1 MQWKKSNNNLA
12 LSIRQHK
19 KPDPRVLIVCQL
31 CIFLWAFTWVI
42 GLLSWKQILSGGE
55 LLTKSE
61 QMSWMQKLSGG
72 ELLTESEQMS
82 WKQKLSGGELLT
94 ESEQELKVENI
105 RGRVADRKWTGELK
119 AKYIFFYFWQECQLG
134 CKQKNIHWVDDRNGH
149 EWALN
154 FRWVDKI
161 SVIESNQ
168 IKYTELV
175 EEIVWWV
182 DTINEW
188 MNWKQKWSKELKTEV
203 TEGAKWVE
211 LII

>member
-119 AKYIFFYFWQECQLG
+119 AKYIFF
-134 CKQKNIHWVDDRNGH
+134 ISDRNVS
-149 EWALN
+149 
-154 FRWVDKI
+154 WVVSKKTFIELMTEMDMSELWI
-161 SVIESNQ
+161 S
-168 IKYTELV
+168 
-175 EEIVWWV
+175 
-182 DTINEW
+182 D
-188 MNWKQKWSKELKTEV
+188 
-203 TEGAKWVE
+203 E
-211 LII
+211 LIK

>member
-72 ELLTESEQMS
+72 KLLTKSEQMSWMQKLSGGELLTESEQMS

-119 AKYIFFYFWQECQLG
+119 AKYIFF
-134 CKQKNIHWVDDRNGH
+134 ISDRNVS
-149 EWALN
+149 
-154 FRWVDKI
+154 WVVSKKTFIELMTEMDMSELWI
-161 SVIESNQ
+161 S
-168 IKYTELV
+168 
-175 EEIVWWV
+175 
-182 DTINEW
+182 D
-188 MNWKQKWSKELKTEV
+188 
-203 TEGAKWVE
+203 E
-211 LII
+211 LIK

>member
-42 GLLSWKQILSGGE
+42 GLVSWKQILSGGE

-119 AKYIFFYFWQECQLG
+119 AKYIFF
-134 CKQKNIHWVDDRNGH
+134 ISDRNVS
-149 EWALN
+149 
-154 FRWVDKI
+154 WVVSKKTFIELMTEMDMSELWI
-161 SVIESNQ
+161 S
-168 IKYTELV
+168 
-175 EEIVWWV
+175 
-182 DTINEW
+182 D
-188 MNWKQKWSKELKTEV
+188 
-203 TEGAKWVE
+203 E
-211 LII
+211 LIK

>member
-42 GLLSWKQILSGGE
+42 GLVSWKQILSGGE

-94 ESEQELKVENI
+94 ESERELKVENI

-119 AKYIFFYFWQECQLG
+119 AKYIFF
-134 CKQKNIHWVDDRNGH
+134 ISDRNVS
-149 EWALN
+149 
-154 FRWVDKI
+154 WVVSKKTFIELMTEMDMSELWI
-161 SVIESNQ
+161 S
-168 IKYTELV
+168 
-175 EEIVWWV
+175 
-182 DTINEW
+182 D
-188 MNWKQKWSKELKTEV
+188 
-203 TEGAKWVE
+203 E
-211 LII
+211 LIK

>member
-1 MQWKKSNNNLA
+1 MQWKKSNNTLA

-72 ELLTESEQMS
+72 KLLTKSEQMS
-82 WKQKLSGGELLT
+82 WMQKLSGGELLT

-119 AKYIFFYFWQECQLG
+119 AKYIFF
-134 CKQKNIHWVDDRNGH
+134 ISDRNVS
-149 EWALN
+149 
-154 FRWVDKI
+154 WVVSKKTFIELMTEMDMSELWI
-161 SVIESNQ
+161 S
-168 IKYTELV
+168 
-175 EEIVWWV
+175 
-182 DTINEW
+182 D
-188 MNWKQKWSKELKTEV
+188 
-203 TEGAKWVE
+203 E
-211 LII
+211 LIK